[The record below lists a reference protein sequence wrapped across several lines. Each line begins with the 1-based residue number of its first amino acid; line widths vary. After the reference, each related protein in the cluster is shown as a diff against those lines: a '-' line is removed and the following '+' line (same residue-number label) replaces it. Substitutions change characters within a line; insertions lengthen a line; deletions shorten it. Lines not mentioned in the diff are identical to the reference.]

1 MKGSIRTAVPRVVVA
16 LLGGI
21 LVARPATAA
30 TINCSSTT
38 DTLDAYVTCYKAT
51 FPDAGS
57 DGYVAPTVTHR
68 SAWRRLVREMLNGTC
83 TSKVPSALAGIVQ
96 RRTFTDSGTTYC
108 MLEEILDSD
117 GNGKLDRG
125 WGVFVTHPSPAPG
138 RENLHH
144 TAPHPL
150 FDAATENEAVGV
162 FKGTSSRSFLLHG
175 AHRDSSNRSSCN
187 PDGHSLA
194 DAAHDNRNMFHATY
208 REVMAYHGRA
218 GFWLVQWHG
227 MDADR
232 CEENVYLSHGRNQ
245 APRPTDKIAVLE
257 AKVKLH
263 HPDWDVDTPGPTSGC
278 SLNATSNVQGRLLN
292 GETSVCTSP
301 ASHYTGR
308 FVHIEQ
314 DPGFRSSSDWLQ
326 PVMDTWPSPARRGR
340 HADDRASTRDAR
352 VVQMSDEN
360 RPAKVWEE

>member
-1 MKGSIRTAVPRVVVA
+1 MMGRSNRTAVPRVLA

-21 LVARPATAA
+21 LTTRPATAA
-30 TINCSSTT
+30 TINCSSTS
-38 DTLDAYVTCYKAT
+38 DSLDAYVTCYKAT
-51 FPDAGS
+51 FPDRGS
-57 DGYVAPTVTHR
+57 DGYVAPTLTQQ
-68 SAWRRLVREMLNGTC
+68 SAWRQLVREMLNGTC
-83 TSKVPSALAGIVQ
+83 TSTVPSALAGIVQ
-96 RRTFTDSGTTYC
+96 RRTFTDSRTTYC
-108 MLEEILDSD
+108 MLEEVLDSD

-150 FDAATENEAVGV
+150 FDAGTENEAAGV

-175 AHRDSSNRSSCN
+175 ADRDSSKRPSCN

-208 REVMAYHGRA
+208 REIMAFHGRA
-218 GFWLVQWHG
+218 GFWVVQWHG
-227 MDADR
+227 MDADS

-263 HPDWDVDTPGPTSGC
+263 HAGWDVDTPGPTSRC
-278 SLNATSNVQGRLLN
+278 PLNAASNVQGRLLN

-301 ASHYTGR
+301 ARHYTGR

-314 DPGFRSSSDWLQ
+314 DPDFRSPGDWLQ
-326 PVMDTWPSPARRGR
+326 PVIETWPSRATSRPRRRRG
-340 HADDRASTRDAR
+340 ATRSRSA
-352 VVQMSDEN
+352 
-360 RPAKVWEE
+360 

>member
-1 MKGSIRTAVPRVVVA
+1 
-16 LLGGI
+16 
-21 LVARPATAA
+21 
-30 TINCSSTT
+30 
-38 DTLDAYVTCYKAT
+38 
-51 FPDAGS
+51 
-57 DGYVAPTVTHR
+57 
-68 SAWRRLVREMLNGTC
+68 
-83 TSKVPSALAGIVQ
+83 
-96 RRTFTDSGTTYC
+96 
-108 MLEEILDSD
+108 
-117 GNGKLDRG
+117 
-125 WGVFVTHPSPAPG
+125 
-138 RENLHH
+138 
-144 TAPHPL
+144 
-150 FDAATENEAVGV
+150 
-162 FKGTSSRSFLLHG
+162 
-175 AHRDSSNRSSCN
+175 
-187 PDGHSLA
+187 
-194 DAAHDNRNMFHATY
+194 MFHATY

-326 PVMDTWPSPARRGR
+326 PVMDTWPLPVRRGPSR
-340 HADDRASTRDAR
+340 
-352 VVQMSDEN
+352 
-360 RPAKVWEE
+360 